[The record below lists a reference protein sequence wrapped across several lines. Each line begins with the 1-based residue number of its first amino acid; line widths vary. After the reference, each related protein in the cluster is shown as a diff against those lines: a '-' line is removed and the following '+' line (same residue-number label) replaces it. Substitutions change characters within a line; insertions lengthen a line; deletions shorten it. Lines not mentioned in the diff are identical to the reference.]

1 MDMKLFENAGQ
12 REIEGLVRV
21 EDEIRRHERRERLHM
36 VLIAG
41 LGMMVGRFVLCRPL
55 RLTVRSGVIAVCHR
69 KCQIT
74 AR

>member
-1 MDMKLFENAGQ
+1 MDLKLFEAAGQ

-41 LGMMVGRFVLCRPL
+41 LGMMVVASFFAGHCANRAVRRYR
-55 RLTVRSGVIAVCHR
+55 RLHR
-69 KCQIT
+69 K
-74 AR
+74 AK

>member
-41 LGMMVGRFVLCRPL
+41 LGMMVVASFFAGHCANHAVRRYR
-55 RLTVRSGVIAVCHR
+55 RLHR
-69 KCQIT
+69 K
-74 AR
+74 AK